1 MKLDVKLTGLDG
13 VLDTLKSM
21 PPELVSVRGG
31 PVLAALRKGARILR
45 DQAKTNFRS
54 AVALPGKTGIT
65 DSTGF
70 TEKQI
75 ISKRVRMPGGTKGE
89 RVVVT
94 VRPKPHPGGK
104 VYRKRTIRANDIA
117 FIMESG
123 DKDQTATP
131 WLRPAFDAKSDA
143 ALREVESELVK
154 RVDKL
159 VKQLEAKNRIS

>member
-1 MKLDVKLTGLDG
+1 MKMEVKLTGLSG
-13 VLDTLKSM
+13 VLDTLKSL
-21 PPELVSVRGG
+21 PPELVSKRGG
-31 PVLAALRKGARILR
+31 PVLAALRKGAKLFR

-65 DSTGF
+65 DTTGF

-75 ISKRVRMPGGTKGE
+75 ISKRARMPSGMKGE

-94 VRPKPHPGGK
+94 VRPKPHPNGHK
-104 VYRKRTIRANDIA
+104 YRKRTIRANDIA

-123 DKDQTATP
+123 SDNQGATP

-143 ALREVESELVK
+143 ALRTIERELVQRVEKIVK
-154 RVDKL
+154 R
-159 VKQLEAKNRIS
+159 LEVKNRVA